1 MDEKIFIP
9 LYAEQINFLI
19 RRCGSLVTRIYSH
32 FTFEQSAFKKEFFIM
47 DQVSRQNTNPNIEKD
62 FYKLMNNSNF
72 GYDCRNNVDNCLI
85 IDEII
90 DEIEEVR
97 YIRKYQNV
105 FDPNLKK
112 FISSKLLEQ
121 EINEDFDNKI
131 SELDTNSQF
140 FSARKNSLEI
150 ERKKNNFMLFLL

>member
-1 MDEKIFIP
+1 
-9 LYAEQINFLI
+9 
-19 RRCGSLVTRIYSH
+19 
-32 FTFEQSAFKKEFFIM
+32 
-47 DQVSRQNTNPNIEKD
+47 
-62 FYKLMNNSNF
+62 MNNCNF

-85 IDEII
+85 IDDII

-97 YIRKYQNV
+97 YIRKYQNA
-105 FDPNLKK
+105 FDPKLKK

-131 SELDTNSQF
+131 SELDTNSLF

-150 ERKKNNFMLFLL
+150 ERKKTTSCCFFYEKKGKKESSERYNKRDRRKKFYG

>member
-1 MDEKIFIP
+1 
-9 LYAEQINFLI
+9 
-19 RRCGSLVTRIYSH
+19 
-32 FTFEQSAFKKEFFIM
+32 M